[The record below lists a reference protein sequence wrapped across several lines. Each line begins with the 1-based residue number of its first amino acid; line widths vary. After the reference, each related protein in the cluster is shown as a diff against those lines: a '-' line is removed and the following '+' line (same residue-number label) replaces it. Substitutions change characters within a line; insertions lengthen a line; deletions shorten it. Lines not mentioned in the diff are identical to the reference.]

1 MPIITP
7 PEPLVH
13 AVADLPTVMGLSA
26 STIDKLLKSG
36 ELPSRKA
43 GRRTLVLRSDVAAYL
58 QSLPLRAEPV
68 KVPVDDSLPSVADDP
83 ANPSPLDRILDAEM
97 HRELAARRAGRDP
110 QAELDALMMKPRS
123 GVANSN
129 EKQPPAAGPDI

>member
-58 QSLPLRAEPV
+58 LALPYRVEPV
-68 KVPVDDSLPSVADDP
+68 NLPVDASLPSVADDP
-83 ANPSPLDRILDAEM
+83 SRPSPLDRILDAEM

-110 QAELDALMMKPRS
+110 QVELDALMMKPR
-123 GVANSN
+123 GAANTN
-129 EKQPPAAGPDI
+129 IPEPGEDI